1 MSMNTIKYHIAY
13 SDLKSFFGN
22 NPLFI
27 FPTNTFGG
35 HEVMTIGI
43 IESLLISGCN
53 VTVAIEPNNVSLKKK
68 ISQYDKLN
76 NFILPIKQG
85 RFEFLHALFNIYKI
99 YKANRFLKKIS
110 QDGYSS
116 IIIVQGDI
124 ELGSIYVN
132 AAHTLNLPFIS
143 YIPYAH
149 TAKKMGKKLSFLRD
163 LYYPFIY
170 RRIKEYLTI
179 SDIFKDEI
187 KAFSPSSNIY
197 VLKNKVRDVS
207 AFHERRKLHNS
218 KDNKKLY
225 HIAVIGRVNFKQKG
239 HDILLE
245 AINRLSN
252 ESRKYIIVDIVGT
265 GPDLKRLQSLVSSN
279 DLEKHFIFH
288 GWQTEPWEK
297 VYLDDALIIPSR
309 FEGVPLVMLEGISI
323 GMDILASN
331 ADGMRDYLPE
341 NVLFNDSKELSI
353 LLEKKINQKLL
364 KLKIAKG
371 GNNNE

>member
-163 LYYPFIY
+163 L
-170 RRIKEYLTI
+170 
-179 SDIFKDEI
+179 
-187 KAFSPSSNIY
+187 
-197 VLKNKVRDVS
+197 
-207 AFHERRKLHNS
+207 
-218 KDNKKLY
+218 
-225 HIAVIGRVNFKQKG
+225 
-239 HDILLE
+239 
-245 AINRLSN
+245 
-252 ESRKYIIVDIVGT
+252 
-265 GPDLKRLQSLVSSN
+265 
-279 DLEKHFIFH
+279 
-288 GWQTEPWEK
+288 
-297 VYLDDALIIPSR
+297 
-309 FEGVPLVMLEGISI
+309 
-323 GMDILASN
+323 
-331 ADGMRDYLPE
+331 
-341 NVLFNDSKELSI
+341 
-353 LLEKKINQKLL
+353 
-364 KLKIAKG
+364 
-371 GNNNE
+371 